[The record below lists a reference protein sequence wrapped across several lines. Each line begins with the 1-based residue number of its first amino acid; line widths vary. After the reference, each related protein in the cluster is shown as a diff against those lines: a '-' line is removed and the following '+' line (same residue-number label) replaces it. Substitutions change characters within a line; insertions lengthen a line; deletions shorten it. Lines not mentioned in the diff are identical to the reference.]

1 MPMTLTLDA
10 YVELMGQKGE
20 GAAAATAHH
29 ARMQAC
35 KAKLMAASTDGS
47 GSGSGAAPLKLFG
60 AVDVGADAYW

>member
-1 MPMTLTLDA
+1 MPFTLTLEA

-20 GAAAATAHH
+20 DAAVAASHH

-35 KAKLMAASTDGS
+35 KAKLMAAADDGR
-47 GSGSGAAPLKLFG
+47 GGAALKLFG